1 MDRIT
6 VEPLT
11 DPHDGSRYYRAG
23 AGGRTA
29 ESDRVRDIPDIDVR
43 ARFALAAQA
52 VARLGEKVEAAR

>member
-6 VEPLT
+6 VEPQT

-23 AGGRTA
+23 AAGRTA
-29 ESDRVRDIPDIDVR
+29 ESDRVRDLPDTDVR

-52 VARLGEKVEAAR
+52 VARLGEQVEAAR

>member
-1 MDRIT
+1 MERIT

-29 ESDRVRDIPDIDVR
+29 ESDRVRDLADSDVH

-52 VARLGEKVEAAR
+52 VARLGEQVETAR